1 LRGRLINNYSFDF
14 LCQSLYDSPFL
25 VPSND
30 KSQEEL
36 QMATRKPSPPAKK
49 HTRKSSVASAA
60 PTTAE
65 PVFAASPAVQI
76 SPRVAANPVFAEPQ
90 SMPDPSVYKVAHA
103 SDTAAYDELD
113 RLQKL
118 HQFNPLPFRVMQGAV
133 EPVMTLGSAYGSV
146 GKKVEQTITK
156 AGQIVFH
163 SAGDT
168 GATKAVQD
176 EYNVVDKMVADF
188 SEKDP
193 AAVPQFF
200 YHLGDIV
207 YSFGEHTYY
216 YDQFYDAF
224 RNYPAPIFA
233 VPGNHD
239 GLVVPVAPAAGQTE
253 PTPGDPR
260 LSLSGF
266 YANFCTP
273 RVQHS
278 SDAVGIA
285 RTTMTQPGVYFTLE
299 APLVRILGIY
309 SNMLENPGVISST
322 VNPTTGKASF
332 PDISDAQLTYLEA
345 ALTRVKK
352 EKFAGAVI
360 LAVHHPPYTFGRHI
374 TSLVML
380 KEIDAICDKVGV
392 WPHAVLSGHAHNY
405 QRYTRTMGKRQ
416 IPYVVCGNG
425 GHPPLQKLSVDTTLR
440 TPISMPGFAQPERND
455 TVTLDNYEFKSFG
468 YLRIVVD
475 TKQLRIEFHPQGDGV
490 TAKTPDDFVT
500 VLLADGTLVHYIPPS
515 DPLHNQI

>member
-1 LRGRLINNYSFDF
+1 MAARKSA
-14 LCQSLYDSPFL
+14 SLS
-25 VPSND
+25 
-30 KSQEEL
+30 
-36 QMATRKPSPPAKK
+36 KK
-49 HTRKSSVASAA
+49 HARKKAVTPAVAEPMFVAASAPRVPA
-60 PTTAE
+60 S
-65 PVFAASPAVQI
+65 PVFAD
-76 SPRVAANPVFAEPQ
+76 PQ
-90 SMPDPSVYKVAHA
+90 YMPDPSAYKEPHA
-103 SDTAAYDELD
+103 SDTVAYNELD
-113 RLQKL
+113 QLQKL
-118 HQFNPLPFRVMQGAV
+118 HQFSPLPFRVVTGTA
-133 EPVMTLGSAYGSV
+133 EPVMKLGDAFGSAGN
-146 GKKVEQTITK
+146 KVEQAITK

-168 GATKAVQD
+168 GATQARPGIQD
-176 EYNVVDKMVADF
+176 EYSVVDKMVADF
-188 SEKDP
+188 SEKNP

-200 YHLGDIV
+200 YHLGDVV

-233 VPGNHD
+233 IAGNHD
-239 GLVVPVAPAAGQTE
+239 GLVVPVAPAAGQAN

-273 RVQHS
+273 QFQHS
-278 SDAVGIA
+278 SDASGIS

-322 VNPTTGKASF
+322 KDPATGKANF
-332 PDISDAQLTYLEA
+332 PNVPDAQLTYLEA
-345 ALTRVKK
+345 ALTRVKQ
-352 EKFAGAVI
+352 EKYAGAVI
-360 LAVHHPPYTFGRHI
+360 LAVHHPPYTFGKHV

-405 QRYTRTMGKRQ
+405 QRYTRTLGSRQ

-425 GHPPLQKLSVDTTLR
+425 GHPPLAKLSVDTTLR

-455 TVTLDNYEFKSFG
+455 RVSLDNYDFKSFG
-468 YLRIVVD
+468 YLRIIVD
-475 TKQLRIEFHPQGDGV
+475 TKQLRIEFHPEGDGV
-490 TAKTPDDFVT
+490 TTKTPDDFVT
-500 VLLADGTLVHYIPPS
+500 VLLADGTLVHYTAPS